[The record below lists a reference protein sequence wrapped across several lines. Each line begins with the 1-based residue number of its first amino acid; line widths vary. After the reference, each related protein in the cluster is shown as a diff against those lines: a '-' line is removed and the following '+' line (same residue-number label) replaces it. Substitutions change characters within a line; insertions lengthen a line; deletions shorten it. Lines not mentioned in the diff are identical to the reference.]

1 MLVKQTKGGLR
12 LVMCI
17 VVIGLLV
24 TTSGCFREIFS
35 KAYSVSGKITD
46 ADGKG
51 IGGVAIAFT
60 GGFGT
65 ATTSN
70 DGKWAKNGLK
80 GKVTVTPTKEGWKF
94 TPASKTVSKEASD
107 VDFVGG
113 WYDYA
118 GYVKDAKWHYKMFS
132 AFFYEEELFTEEYDS
147 LTEVTSVRREGE
159 WTYYDVANTL
169 IGSDGEIINSSVEV
183 VGRKGMTYYNIEMD
197 DDGEIVYCDELFTA
211 PFNAG
216 DTIGDFEVIRQESVT
231 TAAGTFTAWYCHI
244 PYDEDEV
251 EVYADLWFAPY
262 VGIVKI
268 EIREDDI
275 TIQEMELLSY
285 EGQ

>member
-1 MLVKQTKGGLR
+1 MKRTTSGFR

-17 VVIGLLV
+17 AVIGLLV

-35 KAYSVSGKITD
+35 RAYSVSGKITD

-51 IGGVAIAFT
+51 IGGVAIAFS

-70 DGKWAKNGLK
+70 DGKWAKDDLK

-94 TPASKTVSKEASD
+94 TPASRTVSKEVSD

-113 WYDYA
+113 CYDYA
-118 GYVKDAKWHYKMFS
+118 GYVEGAEWRYKVSS
-132 AFFYEEELFTEEYDS
+132 AFIYEGELLTGEYYS
-147 LTEVTSVRREGE
+147 LMEVTSVRREGE
-159 WTYYDVANTL
+159 WTYYDVAKTS
-169 IGSDGEIINSSVEV
+169 IDSDDEIINSSVEV

-197 DDGEIVYCDELFTA
+197 DDGEIYYCDELFTA

-231 TAAGTFTAWYCHI
+231 TAAGTFTAWYCHVS
-244 PYDEDEV
+244 YDEDEV
-251 EVYADLWFAPY
+251 EIYADLWFAPY

-268 EIREDDI
+268 EIREGDI
-275 TIQEMELLSY
+275 VAQEMELLSY